1 MIQNQIITFLKD
13 FGRILKN
20 LTALNAEHFLRSN
33 PQNDFSRSGVRRNQ
47 SSEISL
53 IILR

>member
-1 MIQNQIITFLKD
+1 MIQNQIITFLKG
-13 FGRILKN
+13 FVHILKN
-20 LTALNAEHFLRSN
+20 FLRSN
-33 PQNDFSRSGVRRNQ
+33 PKNDFSQSGAKRNQ

>member
-1 MIQNQIITFLKD
+1 MIQNQIITFLK
-13 FGRILKN
+13 I
-20 LTALNAEHFLRSN
+20 FLRSN
-33 PQNDFSRSGVRRNQ
+33 PKNDFSRSGAKRNQ